1 MMEFKQIRNTANSA
15 IALIAE
21 VSSCKNFEPFKINEK
36 KKLKKKTNKQ
46 IYTKII
52 VFINLFGQMS

>member
-1 MMEFKQIRNTANSA
+1 MMENKQIRNTANSA

-36 KKLKKKTNKQ
+36 KKLKKKQTNK
-46 IYTKII
+46 
-52 VFINLFGQMS
+52 FILK